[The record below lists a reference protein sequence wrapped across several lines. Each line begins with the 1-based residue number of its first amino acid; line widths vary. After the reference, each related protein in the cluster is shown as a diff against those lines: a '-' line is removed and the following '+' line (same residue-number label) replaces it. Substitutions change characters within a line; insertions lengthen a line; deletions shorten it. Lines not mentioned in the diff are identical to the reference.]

1 MTCRETGVTLPAL
14 TKPDNQLREL
24 TLRDL
29 LARCDRTAGQH
40 RQNAQRWQR
49 HAAMHEGP
57 GGHRES
63 LEKCLA
69 KAERE
74 SRLSRVWQAYAE
86 ALRTALDGEEA

>member
-1 MTCRETGVTLPAL
+1 LPAL
-14 TKPDNQLREL
+14 SKPDNSLCEL

-29 LARCDRTAGQH
+29 LAKCDRTAGQH

-49 HAAMHEGP
+49 HAAVHQVP

-86 ALRTALDGEEA
+86 ALRGVLGGAESEI